1 MRLGGSVMMARS
13 NCVDW
18 LFIQMRHRGFAVP
31 AKKQDSPTPSTKS
44 SKSLM
49 AAGQIICE
57 PSESLAV
64 PAKIQ
69 IMKSMFWEI

>member
-1 MRLGGSVMMARS
+1 
-13 NCVDW
+13 
-18 LFIQMRHRGFAVP
+18 MRHQGFAVS

-57 PSESLAV
+57 PPESLAV